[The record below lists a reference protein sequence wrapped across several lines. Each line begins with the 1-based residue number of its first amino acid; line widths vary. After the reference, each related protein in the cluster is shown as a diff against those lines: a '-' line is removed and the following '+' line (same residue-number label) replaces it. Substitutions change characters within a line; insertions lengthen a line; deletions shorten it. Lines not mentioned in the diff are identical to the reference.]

1 MNLMHYLRWILIAV
15 LSMLASTGYAA
26 IPDVN
31 AEGVGAPS
39 YPYFYDIGE
48 TVKIKKNGKGDNVYW
63 TLTGTGSKASFW
75 GSDTSSVALGS
86 GKVRY
91 QANFNA
97 AGELITSIGTGKGKS
112 KTLQNYLEIKGSLP
126 ATNWGRTSWGKLK
139 NQLLLKA
146 NLTEVGTSGAS
157 ALGFKTVF
165 TGGWAPSI
173 PGLTGGS
180 TGENLWLSGLSTGSY
195 LLVNAFQSGNLNL
208 LGKSLTIKGVSS
220 VASVPLPGAVWLFG
234 AGLIALFANRRN
246 SATDS
251 LRLAV

>member
-1 MNLMHYLRWILIAV
+1 MHYLRWMLTAV

-26 IPDVN
+26 IPDFN

-75 GSDTSSVALGS
+75 GSDTNSVNLGS
-86 GKVRY
+86 DKVRY

-97 AGELITSIGTGKGKS
+97 AGELITSIQTSNGKT
-112 KTLQNYLEIKGSLP
+112 KTLANYLEIKGSLP
-126 ATNWGRTSWGKLK
+126 GDTFGGTSWAKLK

-146 NLTEVGTSGAS
+146 DLTEVGTSGAS
-157 ALGFKTVF
+157 AFGFKTEF
-165 TGGWAPSI
+165 TGGWAASN

-180 TGENLWLSGLSTGSY
+180 TGENLWLSSTSFQQ
-195 LLVNAFQSGNLNL
+195 LVSAFQNGDLNSL
-208 LGKSLTIKGVSS
+208 NKSMTIKGVSS

-234 AGLIALFANRRN
+234 TGLIALFANRRK
-246 SATDS
+246 SDTGS